1 MAGHDGTANDS
12 AHGASLPY
20 LRLGTALPTIF
31 AAAEGSTVISLLP
44 RVPDTQTNG
53 RHSHHDHRTDSSL
66 TPHLAEIVHCTAAV
80 WGAILV
86 ARPPEAPLL
95 ISSGPVPAMVERLSG
110 DPAQLT
116 ALVDSHLGET
126 IRQIPLTVNGSSLGV
141 LLLGF
146 ERSERLDARQQAL
159 QLLLADGLAQRL
171 QSEQQQRR
179 IARLTSQLAIIN
191 QLGQQINW
199 IRDRQQLVEQIT
211 SLIYQTLDYDHIHLL
226 LINEEHKSIDLIHA
240 SGPLGEQLL
249 REGFSERLDGNG
261 IVSWVASSGRIWI
274 ANDISTDPHYRPHRM
289 LPNIGA
295 EIALPLKV
303 DKRIIG
309 VLDIQNDRQRIF
321 DSDDLFLL
329 QIVADQVASALE
341 HARLF
346 ETEHHE
352 RELATTLSDV
362 SRIICSSLELDQ
374 VLDLILQQIDRVV
387 PHIGTRITLLTEG
400 TQMRVVAAKGCADN
414 EEAKLATFEI
424 TQAPLAPLIMYER
437 ETVVVRDAI
446 SDPRWIWLP
455 GAKQVRSWCGTPLII
470 KDRPIGFLCVDWGE
484 PDFYTEAHA
493 RIVRAFAD
501 QAAVAIENAQLYTTI
516 KSFSEQLEHK
526 VGQRTIE
533 LRHAHNEI
541 ATKAEQLRALVCR
554 VVQIQES
561 ERQRIAHDLHDSVTQ
576 AILGAIYELQAL
588 RRRIGGQRTELIH
601 PIDEC
606 RQLLEHTLVEMKTII
621 YALRPRAL
629 DELGLLAALEN
640 FVAASSLHY
649 GLEITFQVSGS
660 AYPLTDDVEL
670 AIYRIVQEATQNS
683 FRHAAARSMTI
694 GVEFRPRQLRV
705 TVVDDGHGFDP
716 TQVGDGLGIL
726 GIRERAQALGGQL
739 MITSQIGQGTRITL
753 DLQRSIAERLGE
765 L

>member
-1 MAGHDGTANDS
+1 MT
-12 AHGASLPY
+12 
-20 LRLGTALPTIF
+20 
-31 AAAEGSTVISLLP
+31 SLLP
-44 RVPDTQTNG
+44 RVSDTYTNS
-53 RHSHHDHRTDSSL
+53 RYAHRDHLSL
-66 TPHLAEIVHCTAAV
+66 TPHLAEIVRCTAAT
-80 WGAILV
+80 WGVLLIST
-86 ARPPEAPLL
+86 PPEAPLL
-95 ISSGPVPAMVERLSG
+95 ISAGVVPAMVE
-110 DPAQLT
+110 QLRSDLARVRT
-116 ALVDSHLGET
+116 LIDTHPIGT
-126 IRQIPLTVNGSSLGV
+126 IRQIPLTVDGSSLGV
-141 LLLGF
+141 MLLGF
-146 ERSERLDARQQAL
+146 EQSMQPDAQQQAL

-171 QSEQQQRR
+171 QNERQQRR
-179 IARLTSQLAIIN
+179 IERLTSQLAIIN
-191 QLGQQINW
+191 QLGQHINW
-199 IRDRQQLVEQIT
+199 IRDRQQLLEQIT
-211 SLIYQTLDYDHIHLL
+211 SLIYQTLDYNHIHLL
-226 LINEEHKSIDLIHA
+226 LINEERKSIDLVHA
-240 SGPLGEQLL
+240 SGPFGEQLL
-249 REGFSERLDGNG
+249 REGFSEQLDGTG
-261 IVSWVASSGRIWI
+261 IVSWVANSGRIWI
-274 ANDISTDPHYRPHRM
+274 ANDISTDPHYQPHWI

-309 VLDIQNDRQRIF
+309 VLDIQNDRQRPF
-321 DSDDLFLL
+321 DNDDIFLL

-400 TQMRVVAAKGCADN
+400 SQMRVVAAKGYADN

-455 GAKQVRSWCGTPLII
+455 GARQVRSWCGTPLVI
-470 KDRPIGFLCVDWGE
+470 KDHTIGFLCVDWGE

-493 RIVRAFAD
+493 QIVRAFAD

-516 KSFSEQLEHK
+516 KSFSEQLEHM
-526 VGQRTIE
+526 VEQRTIE
-533 LRHAHNEI
+533 LRYAHNEI
-541 ATKAEQLRALVCR
+541 AAKAEQLRALVCR

-576 AILGAIYELQAL
+576 SILGAIYELQAL
-588 RRRIGGQRTELIH
+588 RRRISGLRVEFVQ

-640 FVAASSLHY
+640 FVAASALHY
-649 GLEITFQVSGS
+649 GLEISFQVSGS
-660 AYPLTDDVEL
+660 AYPLTHDVEL

-705 TVVDDGHGFDP
+705 TVVDDGCGFDP
-716 TQVGDGLGIL
+716 IHVGDGLGIL
-726 GIRERAQALGGQL
+726 GIRERAQALGGHL
-739 MITSQIGQGTRITL
+739 VITSQIGQGTRITL
-753 DLQRSIAERLGE
+753 DLQRSIAERIGE
-765 L
+765 S

>member
-1 MAGHDGTANDS
+1 MT
-12 AHGASLPY
+12 
-20 LRLGTALPTIF
+20 
-31 AAAEGSTVISLLP
+31 SLLP
-44 RVPDTQTNG
+44 RVSDTYTNS
-53 RHSHHDHRTDSSL
+53 RYAHRDHRTSISL
-66 TPHLAEIVHCTAAV
+66 TPHLTEIVRYTAAT
-80 WGAILV
+80 WGVLLIST
-86 ARPPEAPLL
+86 PPEAPLL
-95 ISSGPVPAMVERLSG
+95 ISAGVVPAMVEQLRG
-110 DPAQLT
+110 DPAQVRT
-116 ALVDSHLGET
+116 LVDTHPIGT
-126 IRQIPLTVNGSSLGV
+126 IRQIPITVDGSSLGV
-141 LLLGF
+141 MLLGF
-146 ERSERLDARQQAL
+146 EQSEQPDERLQAL

-171 QSEQQQRR
+171 QNERQQRR
-179 IARLTSQLAIIN
+179 IERLTSQLAIIN
-191 QLGQQINW
+191 QLGQHINW
-199 IRDRQQLVEQIT
+199 IRDRQQLLEQIT

-226 LINEEHKSIDLIHA
+226 LINEERKSIDLVQA
-240 SGPLGEQLL
+240 SGPFSEQLL
-249 REGFSERLDGNG
+249 REGFSEQLDGNG

-274 ANDISTDPHYRPHRM
+274 ANDISTDPHYQPHWI

-309 VLDIQNDRQRIF
+309 VLDIQNDRQRTF
-321 DSDDLFLL
+321 DNDDLFLL

-400 TQMRVVAAKGCADN
+400 SQMRVVAAKGYADN

-455 GAKQVRSWCGTPLII
+455 GARQVRSWCGTPLVI
-470 KDRPIGFLCVDWGE
+470 KDHTIGFLCVDWGE

-526 VGQRTIE
+526 VEQRTIE
-533 LRHAHNEI
+533 LRQAHNEI
-541 ATKAEQLRALVCR
+541 AAKAEQLRALVCR

-588 RRRIGGQRTELIH
+588 RRRIGGLRAELVH

-649 GLEITFQVSGS
+649 GLEISFQVSGS
-660 AYPLTDDVEL
+660 AYPLTHDVEL

-683 FRHAAARSMTI
+683 FRHAGARSVTI

-705 TVVDDGHGFDP
+705 MVVDDGCGFDP
-716 TQVGDGLGIL
+716 THVGDGLGIL
-726 GIRERAQALGGQL
+726 GIRERAQALGGHL
-739 MITSQIGQGTRITL
+739 VITSQIGQGTRITL

-765 L
+765 S